1 MRVLFMGTPDFAT
14 PTLRAL
20 ERSHDVVAVVTNPDR
35 ASGRGR
41 KLSAP
46 PVKILAQELGLPV
59 LQPKSLRKSS
69 VQEELAAFRPDLI
82 VVVAYGRLLPP
93 AVLRMP
99 PMGCVNVHASLLPA
113 YRGAAPINWAIIN
126 GEQETGV
133 TIMLMDEGL
142 DTGPVLLKRPQSIH
156 PDDTATTLGQRLSV
170 AGPDLL
176 LEAIAGLLDGKLSS
190 TPQSDEGVSFA
201 PMMQKTDGLIDWT
214 PPARTVADRIRGTD
228 PWPGAYTFMD
238 GVRMKLFSAR
248 PTAGSGKAGSILGFE
263 DDALVVACGK
273 EAVAIEELQIA
284 GKKRMTAK
292 ALHVGRPL
300 VLGTILGTS

>member
-20 ERSHDVVAVVTNPDR
+20 AQAHEVLAVVTNPDR

-41 KLSAP
+41 KQTAP
-46 PVKILAQELGLPV
+46 AVKLVAQELGLQI
-59 LQPKSLRKSS
+59 LQPKGLRKST
-69 VQEELAAFRPDLI
+69 VQEDLAAFRPDLI

-93 AVLRMP
+93 TVLKMP
-99 PMGCVNVHASLLPA
+99 SMGCLNVHASLLPA

-126 GEQETGV
+126 GERETGV

-142 DTGPVLLKRPQSIH
+142 DTGPTLLKRPEPIL
-156 PDDTATTLGQRLSV
+156 PDDTAGTLSKRLSE

-176 LEAIAGLLDGKLSS
+176 LEAIAGMLDKSLIP
-190 TPQSDEGVSFA
+190 TPQPTEGVSFA
-201 PMMQKTDGLIDWT
+201 PMMQKADGLIDWT

-238 GVRMKLFSAR
+238 GVRMKLFSAK
-248 PTAGSGKAGSILGFE
+248 PTAGSGPAGSILGFE
-263 DDALVVACGK
+263 DDALVVACGVD
-273 EAVAIEELQIA
+273 AVAIEDLQIA

-292 ALHVGRPL
+292 ALHVGRTL
-300 VLGTILGTS
+300 VPGTTLSSS